1 MMQIYF
7 GKDRYHEI
15 QEMISWLFR
24 NVGHGGYID
33 DPEGLW
39 KIEQAFG
46 TSVFTFVEEKDA
58 TLFALR
64 WT

>member
-1 MMQIYF
+1 MNSVTF

-15 QEMISWLFR
+15 QNMISWLMA
-24 NVGHGGYID
+24 NVGHGGYLD

-46 TSVFTFVEEKDA
+46 NSFFTFVEEKDA

-64 WT
+64 WK